1 MGSNTIARTSGN
13 KLSKKERGI
22 IVELIVGCLLSQYR
36 RSQIIAKLEPY
47 NLSTRSI
54 DKYIHKCHE
63 MIATRPLEAVERAR
77 SIEYSKIE
85 QKQTEC
91 EHTRDWTE
99 LEKLKLKIVGLDN
112 ITIDVNVKDDKSISD
127 DALIEVV
134 TNE

>member
-1 MGSNTIARTSGN
+1 MNSSIAHRKTGQ
-13 KLSKKERGI
+13 KLSKSEKGI
-22 IVELIVGCLLSQYR
+22 IVELIVGCLLSQMK
-36 RSQIIAKLEPY
+36 RSAIINQCSQFKL
-47 NLSTRSI
+47 SDRMI
-54 DKYIHKCHE
+54 DRYIHKCHE